1 MSIGQINI
9 NSKDKPLIRR
19 SLSKKNLFLKIH
31 SLKQFINE
39 KRFLLL
45 ANQATKINLNNTVF
59 MYKNLNNT
67 NISHRMRNFQD
78 KVIIKL

>member
-1 MSIGQINI
+1 MSIDQINI
-9 NSKDKPLIRR
+9 NSKDKPLIRL

-67 NISHRMRNFQD
+67 NIRHRMRNFQD